1 MRAAIRMQTYSVDEA
16 DFVFLLNDKQ
26 SMKQLDWEGND
37 EFSFNGEMYDVIE
50 KKIERWKADHSFN
63 CRQTGNSFVE

>member
-1 MRAAIRMQTYSVDEA
+1 MRAAIRMQTYSEDET
-16 DFVFLLNDKQ
+16 DFVFSVNDKQ

-50 KKIERWKADHSFN
+50 KKTEKWKTNHSLN
-63 CRQTGNSFVE
+63 CR